1 MKIKALLI
9 AAVATSAT
17 LSAFPAFA
25 QAPQTYGTVLKRGT
39 TVNEAQRQQYGA
51 PGVTNELSSDAKES
65 ATGGPSGGLARG
77 GAAGG
82 S

>member
-1 MKIKALLI
+1 MKVKALLFV
-9 AAVATSAT
+9 AVSAT
-17 LSAFPAFA
+17 LSAFPAYA

-39 TVNEAQRQQYGA
+39 TVDEAQRQEYGA
-51 PGVTNELSSDAKES
+51 PGVTNELSSDTKQS

-82 S
+82 N